1 VLEQAGLL
9 AVLAAAVIFSFS
21 STTVRKRTM
30 TAILIFTAGLIVGVA
45 GGAVIERLF
54 GKFVL
59 AVLWGKT

>member
-1 VLEQAGLL
+1 
-9 AVLAAAVIFSFS
+9 
-21 STTVRKRTM
+21 M